1 MIVMATYM
9 GQLFTVALPT
19 STRGQCLR
27 RNGQLPVV
35 DGDQFDLD
43 PQLFR
48 CLDTPLG
55 SATGAAEQVD
65 ANNFQ
70 KDSWILI
77 RADQTEEGGIEEQ
90 DLNVAKSKVS
100 AQPNTLG
107 ASFAAVVSD
116 VIWLKSRQ
124 FVLCEGVALN

>member
-1 MIVMATYM
+1 MANSQWLMATSSISIPNSS
-9 GQLFTVALPT
+9 AA
-19 STRGQCLR
+19 STR
-27 RNGQLPVV
+27 PWEVPPA
-35 DGDQFDLD
+35 
-43 PQLFR
+43 PQNRLTQIIFR
-48 CLDTPLG
+48 
-55 SATGAAEQVD
+55 
-65 ANNFQ
+65 

-100 AQPNTLG
+100 AQPNTLW

>member
-1 MIVMATYM
+1 
-9 GQLFTVALPT
+9 
-19 STRGQCLR
+19 
-27 RNGQLPVV
+27 VV

-48 CLDTPLG
+48 RLDTPLG

-100 AQPNTLG
+100 AQPNTLW